1 MFYDG
6 NLSDVSGLM
15 RLALVSKGARTL
27 VVRFLAEPGTS
38 ARARACVFSDPLK
51 FTSTAVSDRPLGLLI
66 PPGPLSMLGSRG
78 SHRISRSGSI
88 GAVADPKEWSLVRVG
103 SIALMPSRDEDMK
116 KRLALLARIVPDLR
130 DVHVMMPDATR
141 GSFVN
146 VELVFPETVRHA
158 SIGTDHRTC
167 VGNVS
172 VSGSS
177 VIGGKGI
184 EHLMILA
191 PSLIL
196 ASLRSLVIPN
206 ARSLLIS
213 CNVRSHSG
221 IGGLT
226 SLTSLFTRVGCTYV
240 DCELTALTCIGELHG
255 LRDLGMIIPST
266 WPVTKGALA
275 PLTRLC
281 SLEVHT
287 TVATVR
293 ALVRVADLSL
303 RHVTRLL
310 ILRDE
315 WDEMRVV
322 NSDGPDDGPP
332 AGPDDGPFLSSA
344 RSMAHLSL
352 QWCVLSL
359 FFLGCDWFVFCQI
372 GIFFFFLSFF
382 CFFCLLFLP
391 ARSSRALPRSGSRIS
406 RGLSRSSRS
415 PGALSSETWSASL
428 GLRGLSSSASMSVR
442 L

>member
-1 MFYDG
+1 MFLNLQFPKEGFTTFQKGRAMDATGGWSVEIWRRIIGHVSPFYDG

-51 FTSTAVSDRPLGLLI
+51 FTSTAVSDRPLGLLLLDD
-66 PPGPLSMLGSRG
+66 PLSMLGSRG

-88 GAVADPKEWSLVRVG
+88 GTIADPNEWSLVRVG

-130 DVHVMMPDATR
+130 DVHVMMPDAMR

-158 SIGTDHRTC
+158 SIGTDHRAC

-221 IGGLT
+221 IGRLT

-322 NSDGPDDGPP
+322 NSEDDGPDAGPDDGPP
-332 AGPDDGPFLSSA
+332 TGPLGFLSSA
-344 RSMAHLSL
+344 RSMTHLSL

-359 FFLGCDWFVFCQI
+359 FLGGDWFVFCQI
-372 GIFFFFLSFF
+372 GIFLLFFVFFF
-382 CFFCLLFLP
+382 
-391 ARSSRALPRSGSRIS
+391 
-406 RGLSRSSRS
+406 
-415 PGALSSETWSASL
+415 
-428 GLRGLSSSASMSVR
+428 
-442 L
+442 